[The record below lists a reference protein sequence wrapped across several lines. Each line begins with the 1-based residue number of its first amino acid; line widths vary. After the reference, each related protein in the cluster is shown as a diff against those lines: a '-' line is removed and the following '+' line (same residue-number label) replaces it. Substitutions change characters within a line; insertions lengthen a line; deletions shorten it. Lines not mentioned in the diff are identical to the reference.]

1 MRSLLIPACCLAVL
15 VSAVAA
21 PEHETCCT
29 RAKAV
34 GQDCTHKCC
43 IKAMKE
49 GKRCEKC
56 NGKKNPKE
64 DAPPFPR
71 PG

>member
-1 MRSLLIPACCLAVL
+1 MRSLLSVVCSLAVL
-15 VSAVAA
+15 GSAAAA

-29 RAKAV
+29 RAKAAGV
-34 GQDCTHKCC
+34 DCTHKCC
-43 IKAMKE
+43 IKARKE

-64 DAPPFPR
+64 DAPPVPR